1 MEFILMGLL
10 LIFFFRKKGQGVP
23 SDPYLGSRYE
33 AVHYSP
39 EVYNLIQKHGI
50 NEPRRISVRYN
61 GR

>member
-1 MEFILMGLL
+1 MEFILFGLL
-10 LIFFFRKKGQGVP
+10 LIFAARKMKKGTP

-33 AVHYSP
+33 PVHYSP

-50 NEPRRISVRYN
+50 NETRRISARYN